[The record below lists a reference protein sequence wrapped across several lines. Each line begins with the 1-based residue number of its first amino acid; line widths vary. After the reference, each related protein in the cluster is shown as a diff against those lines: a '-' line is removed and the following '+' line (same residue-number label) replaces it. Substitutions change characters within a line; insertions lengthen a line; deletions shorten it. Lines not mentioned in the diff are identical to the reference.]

1 MPTHCH
7 VQLIIANIVM
17 HILSISLR
25 ENWHI
30 TEPESTWEES

>member
-7 VQLIIANIVM
+7 VQLIIASIVM
-17 HILSISLR
+17 RILSISLR
-25 ENWHI
+25 ENWLV